1 MMGIKEAIQEV
12 IKGNSLSEDEMAG
25 VFEQIM
31 SGGATDAQIG
41 SFLTALRLKG
51 ETVEEITGAAR
62 IMRKKATKLKV
73 KTAVNINE
81 ETVIDTCG
89 TGGSGTN
96 TFNVSTIS
104 AFVVAGCGAK
114 VAKHGNRSVS
124 SQCGSA
130 DVLKELGVNIDLSP
144 EKVADCVK
152 KIGIGFLYAPLYHGA
167 MKYAIGPRREIGIR
181 TIFNVLGPLTNPAG
195 ADSQIIGV
203 YDESLTEVIARVLK
217 NLGTRRAFVV
227 HGLDGLDEITVTSG
241 TKVSELRDNKIQ
253 TYCIKPEDFG
263 IPRSTLNDIRGKD
276 AKVNAEIALNVLSG
290 EKGPKRD
297 IVLLN
302 SAAAL
307 TAASKTD
314 DIQAGIKIAE
324 ESIDSQQAINKLNQ
338 LKKVSNEL

>member
-41 SFLTALRLKG
+41 SFLTAIRLKG

-62 IMRKKATKLKV
+62 IMREKATKLKV
-73 KTAVNINE
+73 KTSVNIN

-104 AFVVAGCGAK
+104 AFVVAGCGIK

-124 SQCGSA
+124 SRCGSA

-152 KIGIGFLYAPLYHGA
+152 KIGIGFLFAPLYHEA

-195 ADSQIIGV
+195 ADSQVIGV
-203 YDESLTEVIARVLK
+203 YDDSLTEIIARVLK
-217 NLGTRRAFVV
+217 NLGTRRAFIV
-227 HGLDGLDEITVTSG
+227 HGLDGLDEITITTD
-241 TKVSELRDNKIQ
+241 TKVSELRNNEIK
-253 TYCIKPEDFG
+253 TYSIKPEDFD

-276 AKVNAEIALNVLSG
+276 AKVNAEIALSVLSG
-290 EKGPKRD
+290 EKGPRRD

-307 TAASKTD
+307 TAASKAD
-314 DIQAGIKIAE
+314 DIRAGINLAK
-324 ESIDSQQAINKLNQ
+324 ESIDSQKAINKLSQ